1 VLRSPHPEVDGNVV
15 VSEPRLETAI
25 AKADD
30 FIRQTRPRSLGLAD
44 LQARWR
50 RQPATEKQLE
60 RLGQA
65 HLQVPPEISR
75 GQASHLIAMLSHRS
89 P

>member
-1 VLRSPHPEVDGNVV
+1 VDGNVIA
-15 VSEPRLETAI
+15 SAHQLETVI
-25 AKADD
+25 GEADH
-30 FIRQTRPRSLGLAD
+30 FIRQTRPRALGLAD

-60 RLGQA
+60 RLKRV
-65 HLQVPPEISR
+65 HLQVPPRISS
-75 GQASHLIAMLSHRS
+75 GQASHLIAMLSHGS